1 VDEFAARVGSTRAQ
15 ALPQVGYGASA
26 GRQRAGNVVVGSY
39 STVLSASWE
48 LDLWGRIH
56 RETEAARANLLQ
68 TEQAR
73 LGVALTLVSTIV
85 SGYVTLLDL
94 DRRLQIAQ
102 ATAEGRKQNVD
113 LFQIRLEG

>member
-1 VDEFAARVGSTRAQ
+1 M
-15 ALPQVGYGASA
+15 
-26 GRQRAGNVVVGSY
+26 VVGNY

-48 LDLWGRIH
+48 LDLWGASI
-56 RETEAARANLLQ
+56 ARPKPRAPTCYT

-73 LGVALTLVSTIV
+73 LGVALTLVSAIV

-102 ATAEGRKQNVD
+102 ATVEGRKQNVD
-113 LFQIRLEG
+113 CSGCAWKAARYRISK